1 MIFLVRAFISQ
12 VQYTVNMNIFF
23 GEFYYFLNTESIIY
37 NSSKFNVVMSID
49 ILVLL

>member
-12 VQYTVNMNIFF
+12 VQYTVNMNIF
-23 GEFYYFLNTESIIY
+23 GEIYYFLNTESIMY

-49 ILVLL
+49 ILVL